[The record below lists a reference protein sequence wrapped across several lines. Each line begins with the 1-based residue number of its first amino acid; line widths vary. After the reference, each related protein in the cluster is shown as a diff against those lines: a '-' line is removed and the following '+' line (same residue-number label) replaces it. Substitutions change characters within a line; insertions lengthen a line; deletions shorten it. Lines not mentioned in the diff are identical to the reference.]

1 MDYGPPGSSV
11 CGIFCSGKNSGV
23 CYHFLLQWILPT
35 QGLNLSPES
44 PVLAGSFFTTEP
56 PGKPLFRFFLCY
68 CFLNYLKLKKEKAK
82 ICSKKTEVWMKEK
95 NVHSE
100 KER

>member
-1 MDYGPPGSSV
+1 MLPFLSPVDLTNPG
-11 CGIFCSGKNSGV
+11 IEPK
-23 CYHFLLQWILPT
+23 
-35 QGLNLSPES
+35 SPES
-44 PVLAGSFFTTEP
+44 PALAGRFFTTEP

-68 CFLNYLKLKKEKAK
+68 CFLNYLKIKKEKAK

>member
-1 MDYGPPGSSV
+1 MLQFPAPGDPTNP
-11 CGIFCSGKNSGV
+11 GIESR
-23 CYHFLLQWILPT
+23 
-35 QGLNLSPES
+35 SPQS
-44 PVLAGSFFTTEP
+44 PALAGRFFTTEP
-56 PGKPLFRFFLCY
+56 PGKPLCRFLPCY
-68 CFLNYLKLKKEKAK
+68 CFLNYLKIKNEKAK